1 MKTVIIDNKKMLKLF
16 LKKEDIVV
24 KAKKIEKDY
33 EEITKKYEEDIK
45 KLTNLVGKIDTKL
58 RPMIATEQS
67 KLTMGE
73 YDEIQRVYQSEGN
86 VTFEILTPDT
96 IREEYIAKMKE
107 KNEAQLK
114 KEKEDKKNN
123 GHSKTISSD
132 KELRN

>member
-1 MKTVIIDNKKMLKLF
+1 MKKVIIDNKKMLKLF
-16 LKKEDIVV
+16 LIKEDIVV

-33 EEITKKYEEDIK
+33 EETTKKYEEDIK

-114 KEKEDKKNN
+114 KEKEDKK
-123 GHSKTISSD
+123 K
-132 KELRN
+132 